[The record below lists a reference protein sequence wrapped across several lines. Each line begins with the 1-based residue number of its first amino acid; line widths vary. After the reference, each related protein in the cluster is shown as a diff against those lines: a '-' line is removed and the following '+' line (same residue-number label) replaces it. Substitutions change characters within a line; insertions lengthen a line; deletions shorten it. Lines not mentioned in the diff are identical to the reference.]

1 MSLMTSYPQ
10 SHNAEDHAVADLIQF
25 LRFASVSTDPV
36 HQQDTSNC
44 ADWLVMKLNG
54 LGLATE
60 KHETPGHPVVVARN
74 EHKPGRPTV
83 MIYGHYDVQPAD
95 PLDLWKTPPF
105 EPRIEDGVIYARGS
119 TDNKGQILAHI
130 HGVQQALAEDKEL
143 PVNLIFLIEGE
154 EEIGS
159 PNLKPFLE
167 AHRDALQCDVVAIS
181 DTGMVGRG
189 QPTFTYGLRGIAA
202 MELRVTGPAV
212 DLHSG
217 IYGGSVAN
225 PATALARLL
234 ATLHD
239 AEGRVAIE
247 GFYAD
252 VQPLQTWERDAWKKL
267 PMTDAEL
274 LELTGSPA
282 TFGEAGYTSVERTDG
297 RPTAEINGMASGFQG
312 EGSKT
317 IIPSKAMAK
326 LTFRLVPNQQPA
338 KILDLAEAHLRKHLP
353 PGVELTI
360 HKGHSGDP
368 YLTDPHSGAG
378 KAAQRALETTFA
390 GAEVALIREGGSIPI
405 VQTFKDVLG
414 VETLLLGLALPD
426 CRAHSPNENFP
437 LENFHAGA
445 TMSRNLLKELAKGI
459 S

>member
-1 MSLMTSYPQ
+1 MSYAQ
-10 SHNAEDHAVADLIQF
+10 SHNAEDHAVADLIQ
-25 LRFASVSTDPV
+25 LLKFASVSTDPA

-44 ADWLVMKLNG
+44 ADWLVTKLAG
-54 LGLATE
+54 LGLAAE

-74 EHKPGRPTV
+74 EHKAGRPTV

-105 EPRIEDGVIYARGS
+105 EPRIEDGIVYARGS

-130 HGVQQALAEDKEL
+130 HGVQQALAEDEEL

-159 PNLKPFLE
+159 PNLGAFL
-167 AHRDALQCDVVAIS
+167 AQHRDALRCDIVAIS
-181 DTGMVGRG
+181 DTGMIGAG
-189 QPTFTYGLRGIAA
+189 KGTFTYGLRGIAA
-202 MELRVTGPAV
+202 AEVNITGPAV

-217 IYGGSVAN
+217 IYGGAVAN
-225 PATALARLL
+225 PATALARVL

-239 AEGRVAIE
+239 ADGHVAVE

-252 VQPLQTWERDAWKKL
+252 VRGLQDWEREAAARL
-267 PMTDAEL
+267 PGSDEEILA
-274 LELTGSPA
+274 LTGSPA
-282 TFGEAGYTSVERTDG
+282 VFGEKGYTSTERRSA
-297 RPTAEINGMASGFQG
+297 RPTAEINGLASGYQG

-317 IIPSKAMAK
+317 IIPAKAMAK
-326 LTFRLVPNQQPA
+326 LTFRLVPDQEPA
-338 KILDLAEAHLRKHLP
+338 TILRQVEAHLRKHCP
-353 PGVELTI
+353 PGVELTF
-360 HKGHSGDP
+360 HAGHSGMP
-368 YLTDPHSGAG
+368 YLCDPHSPAG
-378 KAAQRALETTFA
+378 EAAQRALQATF
-390 GAEVALIREGGSIPI
+390 GSDVALIREGGSIPI

-437 LENFHAGA
+437 LENFRAGA
-445 TMSRNLLKELAKGI
+445 VMSRNLLRELAKGV
-459 S
+459 